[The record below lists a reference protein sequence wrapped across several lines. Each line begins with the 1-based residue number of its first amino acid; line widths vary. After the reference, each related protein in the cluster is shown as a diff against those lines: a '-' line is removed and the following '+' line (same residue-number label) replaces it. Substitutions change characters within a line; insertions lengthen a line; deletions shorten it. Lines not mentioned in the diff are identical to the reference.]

1 MKPRICI
8 IEDDIALRTELANIL
23 ELSDMTADVS
33 VSDFSQAAAQV
44 IASQPDCVILDLKLP
59 QTDGHKIC
67 RDIRAHTSVPIIML
81 TSSENEFD
89 EVLSMNIGADDYVT
103 KPYRLAVLLARIH
116 AALRRSAQTHSDTI
130 LCYKDVELNV
140 SQATVSYH
148 GKSAQLTRNEQRILQ
163 LLMRQPETVIP
174 RSEIMCAL
182 WESDAFIDDN
192 TLTVNINRLR
202 KTLSSLGVADD
213 FLVTRRGLGYSI

>member
-1 MKPRICI
+1 MIPRICI
-8 IEDDIALRTELANIL
+8 IEDDASLSRELAHII
-23 ELSDMTADVS
+23 ELSDMNADV
-33 VSDFSQAAAQV
+33 VTDNFTKAADHV

-67 RDIRAHTSVPIIML
+67 RDIRAQSLVPIIML

-103 KPYRLAVLLARIH
+103 KPYRPAVLLARIQ
-116 AALRRSAQTHSDTI
+116 AALRRSAQTRSDTI
-130 LCYKDVELNV
+130 LSYKDVELNT
-140 SQATVSYH
+140 SQATVTYH
-148 GKSAQLTRNEQRILQ
+148 GKTAELTRNEQRILQ

-192 TLTVNINRLR
+192 TLTVNVNRLR
-202 KTLSSLGVADD
+202 KTLTSLGVPDD
-213 FLVTRRGLGYSI
+213 FLITRRGLGYSV

>member
-103 KPYRLAVLLARIH
+103 KPYRPAVLLARIH

>member
-103 KPYRLAVLLARIH
+103 KPYRPAVLLARIH
-116 AALRRSAQTHSDTI
+116 AALRR
-130 LCYKDVELNV
+130 
-140 SQATVSYH
+140 SYH